1 MNIATLLALQLFGDT
16 PTALQSN
23 PEGEKSMKLRIG
35 ILLTAL
41 LMFSVQAFATT
52 QAANASTVSPTLKI
66 SVTVQKAI
74 QLTLSTGSQ
83 CTVSAGS
90 GTDYQIT
97 LGTVDALGIS
107 TPTCGSVYAPTTPG
121 VSPSVYYTDY
131 KLTPAFSGQTT
142 TNGGTVT
149 AYVSG
154 NFTNTAVLAVV
165 QSNTT
170 PAGIAS
176 LTAMS
181 TASATPTSVGTTVAS
196 GTAIT
201 RYIGVQVS
209 VQNSA
214 GPFTGGDSATVTYTL
229 TAP

>member
-1 MNIATLLALQLFGDT
+1 MNIATLLAWQLFGDT
-16 PTALQSN
+16 PTALECR
-23 PEGEKSMKLRIG
+23 PKGETSMKLRIG

-41 LMFSVQAFATT
+41 LMLSGQAFATT

-66 SVTVQKAI
+66 TVTVQKAI
-74 QLTLSTGSQ
+74 QLTLSQGTG
-83 CTVSAGS
+83 C
-90 GTDYQIT
+90 T
-97 LGTVDALGIS
+97 LGNTGADYSIAFGNVDALGIS
-107 TPTCGSVYAPTTPG
+107 TPTCGTVFAPTTPG
-121 VSPSVYYTDY
+121 VTPSAIYTDY

-142 TNGGTVT
+142 TTGGTIT
-149 AYVSG
+149 AYVST
-154 NFTNTAVLAVV
+154 NFTNPTVLAVV
-165 QSNTT
+165 QSSTA
-170 PAGIAS
+170 PAGIGS

-181 TASATPTSVGTTVAS
+181 LTSSTPTSVGTAVVS

-214 GPFTGGDSATVTYTL
+214 SPFTSGDSAIVTYTL